1 MRFALRSSGLAV
13 FIALAAPTI
22 AAETE
27 RAAPLAATAE
37 PAHPRRLWA
46 GAATDVLGDPSPDGR
61 YVSVVDPQSGDLAV
75 REVSSGKLRRLTRK
89 DPQRNAGEFAYFS
102 VISPDGKRVAYAWF
116 NEEKFY
122 ELRVVALSLA
132 GEPAA
137 PRTLYRNPQA
147 GFVQPC
153 AWSPDGTR
161 ILTLFFRQDNTSQI
175 ALVDARSG
183 ETRALKSL
191 NWIYPKKM
199 DFSPDGRFIV
209 YDNLA
214 RSGSAQR
221 DIFVL
226 TADGSSETRLV
237 EHPATDLFPL
247 WSRGGNAVVFASDRG
262 GTMGLWAVPVAAGKA
277 AGEPRLLQGDL
288 GRFLPM
294 GLTPGGS
301 YYYGLRA
308 GDAAVY
314 SGRMDLAG
322 AKLEGMPQRMSGRFS
337 GAHGSPAWSPDGNRL
352 AYFSSRQAE
361 NYGQQQRAITIRN
374 VQTDREYDLTP
385 RLAHLERLDWSPDGK
400 VLLIGG
406 SDRRNRGG
414 LYTVDAATG
423 DTRTAVHDPA
433 ADFRGIEGVWSE
445 SAKSIYYVKHT
456 GPASSQI
463 REFRLNDGPDR
474 LLYETNRGRIGRL
487 SRSGGGTRLAFLRG
501 HPSEP
506 DAVLCSLRIAE
517 GKLRRFVPVPAGA
530 VGSINWSLGGE
541 RLLVGVS
548 TASGSE
554 LWNIPVE
561 GGNADKIKLP
571 AAWNADLDLHP
582 DGEQLAFTVGRTQ
595 TEVWVIPNLSTKLPA
610 GI

>member
-1 MRFALRSSGLAV
+1 MGLVLRSSGLAV
-13 FIALAAPTI
+13 FIVLAAPAI
-22 AAETE
+22 SAETE
-27 RAAPLAATAE
+27 KTASPAADAE
-37 PAHPRRLWA
+37 PHRLWA
-46 GAATDVLGDPSPDGR
+46 GAATDVLGAPSHDGR
-61 YVSVVDPQSGDLAV
+61 YVSVVDPQSGDLAI
-75 REVSSGKLRRLTRK
+75 RKVSSGQLRRLTRK
-89 DPQRNAGEFAYFS
+89 DPEREEGEFAYFS
-102 VISPDGKRVAYAWF
+102 VISPDDKRVAYAWF

-122 ELRVVALSLA
+122 ELRVVAMNRSGDLA
-132 GEPAA
+132 EPH
-137 PRTLYRNPQA
+137 TVYRNRQA

-161 ILTLFFRQDNTSQI
+161 ILTLFFRRDNTSQI
-175 ALVDARSG
+175 ALVDVRSG
-183 ETRALKSL
+183 ETKVLKSL

-226 TADGSSETRLV
+226 TADGRSETRLV

-247 WSRGGNAVVFASDRG
+247 WSRDGNAVVFASDRG
-262 GTMGLWAVPVAAGKA
+262 GTMGVWAVPVVAGKA
-277 AGEPRLLQGDL
+277 AGEPRLLQEDM

-294 GLTPGGS
+294 GLTPRGG

-308 GDAAVY
+308 GAAAVY
-314 SGRMDLAG
+314 SGRMDIAG
-322 AKLEGMPQRMSGRFS
+322 AKLEGMPQRASGSFS
-337 GAHGSPAWSPDGNRL
+337 GTHGSPAWSPDGNRL

-374 VQTDREYDLTP
+374 VATGREYDLTP
-385 RLAHLERLDWSPDGK
+385 KLAHSERLDWSPDGK
-400 VLLIGG
+400 LLLVGG

-414 LYTVDAATG
+414 LYTMDAATG
-423 DTRTAVHDPA
+423 DTRLAVHDPA
-433 ADFRGIEGVWSE
+433 AGFRGIEGLWSE
-445 SAKSIYYVKHT
+445 SAKSIYYVKHI

-463 REFRLNDGPDR
+463 REFLFHDGSDR
-474 LLYETNRGRIGRL
+474 LLYETHQGRISRL
-487 SRSGGGTRLAFLRG
+487 SRSGGGTRLAFIRG
-501 HPSEP
+501 RPSKP
-506 DAVLCSLRIAE
+506 DAILYSLQMEE

-530 VGSINWSLGGE
+530 VESINWSAGNE
-541 RLLVGVS
+541 RLLVGLS
-548 TASGSE
+548 MDSGPE

-561 GGNADKIKLP
+561 GGTADKIKLP

-582 DGEQLAFTVGRTQ
+582 DGEQFAFTIGRTR
-595 TEVWVIPNLSTKLPA
+595 TEVWVIHNLSAKLSA